1 MMGLLDTLV
10 GPVTSI
16 IDKIVPDK
24 DQAAKLAHEIATMS
38 ERMANEQML
47 AQLAVNKAEAESGS
61 LFKGGWRP
69 SIGWICGLALFWSFI
84 LQPFL
89 VFFLLVFGVDL
100 PPLPEI
106 GTADLMP
113 ILLGML
119 GLGGLRSY
127 EKVQKVTK

>member
-1 MMGLLDTLV
+1 MGLLDTLI

-38 ERMANEQML
+38 EKMANEQVL
-47 AQLAVNKAEAESGS
+47 AQLEVNKAEAASGS

-100 PPLPEI
+100 PPLPEV

>member
-1 MMGLLDTLV
+1 MGLLDTLI

-38 ERMANEQML
+38 EKMANEQML
-47 AQLAVNKAEAESGS
+47 AQLEVNKAEAASGS

-69 SIGWICGLALFWSFI
+69 AIGWICGLALFWSFI

-127 EKVQKVTK
+127 EKVQKVAK

>member
-1 MMGLLDTLV
+1 MGLLDTLI

-38 ERMANEQML
+38 EKMANEQVL
-47 AQLAVNKAEAESGS
+47 AQLEVNKAEAASGS

-69 SIGWICGLALFWSFI
+69 AIGWICGLALLWSFI

-100 PPLPEI
+100 PPLPEV

-119 GLGGLRSY
+119 GSRWT
-127 EKVQKVTK
+127 KVL

>member
-1 MMGLLDTLV
+1 MGLLDTLV

-16 IDKIVPDK
+16 IDKIIPDK

-38 ERMANEQML
+38 EKMANEQVL
-47 AQLAVNKAEAESGS
+47 AQLEVNKAEAASGS

-100 PPLPEI
+100 PPLPEV

>member
-1 MMGLLDTLV
+1 MGLLDTLV

-38 ERMANEQML
+38 EKMANEQML
-47 AQLAVNKAEAESGS
+47 AQLEVNKAEAASGS

-100 PPLPEI
+100 PPLPEV

>member
-1 MMGLLDTLV
+1 MGLLDTLI

-38 ERMANEQML
+38 EKMANEQVL
-47 AQLAVNKAEAESGS
+47 AQLEVNKAEAASGS

-69 SIGWICGLALFWSFI
+69 AIGWICGLALLWSFI

-100 PPLPEI
+100 PPLPEV

>member
-1 MMGLLDTLV
+1 MGLLDTLI

-16 IDKIVPDK
+16 IDKIIPDK
-24 DQAAKLAHEIATMS
+24 DQAAKLAHEIATMADTHAQ
-38 ERMANEQML
+38 ELAL
-47 AQLAVNKAEAESGS
+47 AQMSVNKAEAESGS

-69 SIGWICGLALFWSFI
+69 AIGWICGLALFWSFI

-127 EKVQKVTK
+127 EKVQKVAK

>member
-1 MMGLLDTLV
+1 MGLIDNLI
-10 GPVTSI
+10 GPVAGI
-16 IDKIVPDK
+16 LERVIPDK
-24 DQAAKLAHEIATMS
+24 SQAAKLAHEIATMS
-38 ERMANEQML
+38 DKMAHEQVL
-47 AQLAVNKAEAESGS
+47 AQLEVNKAEAASGS

-69 SIGWICGLALFWSFI
+69 AIGWICGLALFWSFI

-100 PPLPEI
+100 PPLPEV

-127 EKVQKVTK
+127 EKVRKVTK

>member
-1 MMGLLDTLV
+1 MGLLDTLV

-16 IDKIVPDK
+16 IDKIIPDK

-69 SIGWICGLALFWSFI
+69 AIGWICGLALFWSFI

-127 EKVQKVTK
+127 EKVQKVAK

>member
-1 MMGLLDTLV
+1 MGLIDNLI
-10 GPVTSI
+10 GPVAGI
-16 IDKIVPDK
+16 LERVIPDK
-24 DQAAKLAHEIATMS
+24 SQAAKLAHEIATMS
-38 ERMANEQML
+38 DKMAHEQVL
-47 AQLAVNKAEAESGS
+47 AQLEVNKAEAASGS

-69 SIGWICGLALFWSFI
+69 AIGWICGLALFWSFI

-100 PPLPEI
+100 PPLPEV

>member
-47 AQLAVNKAEAESGS
+47 AQLEVNKAEAASGS

>member
-1 MMGLLDTLV
+1 MGLIDNLI
-10 GPVTSI
+10 GPVAGI
-16 IDKIVPDK
+16 LERVIPDK
-24 DQAAKLAHEIATMS
+24 SQAAKLAHEIATMS
-38 ERMANEQML
+38 DKMAHEQVL
-47 AQLAVNKAEAESGS
+47 AQLEVNKIEAASGS
-61 LFKGGWRP
+61 LFKSAWRP
-69 SIGWICGLALFWSFI
+69 AIGWICGLALFWSFI

-100 PPLPEI
+100 PPLPEV

>member
-1 MMGLLDTLV
+1 MGLLDTLV

-16 IDKIVPDK
+16 IDKIIPDK

-38 ERMANEQML
+38 EKMANEQML
-47 AQLAVNKAEAESGS
+47 AQLEVNKAEAASGS

-69 SIGWICGLALFWSFI
+69 AIGWICGLALFWSFI

-127 EKVQKVTK
+127 EKVQKVAK

>member
-1 MMGLLDTLV
+1 MGLLDTLV

-16 IDKIVPDK
+16 IDKIIPDK
-24 DQAAKLAHEIATMS
+24 DQAAKLAQEIATMS

-47 AQLAVNKAEAESGS
+47 AQLEVNKAEAASGS

-69 SIGWICGLALFWSFI
+69 AIGWICGLALFWSFI

-127 EKVQKVTK
+127 EKIQKVTK

>member
-1 MMGLLDTLV
+1 MGLLDTLI

-38 ERMANEQML
+38 EKMANEQVL
-47 AQLAVNKAEAESGS
+47 AQLEVNKAEAASGS

-69 SIGWICGLALFWSFI
+69 AIGWICGLALFWSFI

-119 GLGGLRSY
+119 GLGVLRSY

>member
-1 MMGLLDTLV
+1 MGLLDTLI

-38 ERMANEQML
+38 EKMANEQML
-47 AQLAVNKAEAESGS
+47 AQIEVNKAEAASGS

-69 SIGWICGLALFWSFI
+69 SIGWICGLALLWSFI

>member
-1 MMGLLDTLV
+1 MGLLDTLI

-16 IDKIVPDK
+16 IDKIIPDK

-47 AQLAVNKAEAESGS
+47 AQLEVNKAEAASGS

-69 SIGWICGLALFWSFI
+69 AIGWICGLALFWSFI

-127 EKVQKVTK
+127 EKIQKVTK

>member
-1 MMGLLDTLV
+1 MGLIDNLI
-10 GPVTSI
+10 GPVAGI
-16 IDKIVPDK
+16 LERVIPDK
-24 DQAAKLAHEIATMS
+24 SQAAKLAHEIATMS
-38 ERMANEQML
+38 DKMAHEQVL
-47 AQLAVNKAEAESGS
+47 AQLEVNKAEAASGS
-61 LFKGGWRP
+61 LFKGAWRP
-69 SIGWICGLALFWSFI
+69 AIGWICGLALFWSFI

-100 PPLPEI
+100 PPLPEV

>member
-1 MMGLLDTLV
+1 MGLLDTLI

-38 ERMANEQML
+38 EKMANEQVL
-47 AQLAVNKAEAESGS
+47 AQLEVNKAEAASGS

-69 SIGWICGLALFWSFI
+69 AIGWICGLALLWSFI

-100 PPLPEI
+100 PPLPEV

-127 EKVQKVTK
+127 EKIQKVTK

>member
-1 MMGLLDTLV
+1 MGLIDNLI
-10 GPVTSI
+10 GPVAGI
-16 IDKIVPDK
+16 LERVIPDK
-24 DQAAKLAHEIATMS
+24 SQAAKLAHEIATMS
-38 ERMANEQML
+38 DKMAHEQVL
-47 AQLAVNKAEAESGS
+47 AQLEVNKAEAASGS

-100 PPLPEI
+100 PPLPEV

>member
-1 MMGLLDTLV
+1 MGLLDTLI

-38 ERMANEQML
+38 EKMANEQML
-47 AQLAVNKAEAESGS
+47 AQLEVNKAEAASGS

-69 SIGWICGLALFWSFI
+69 AIGWICGLALFWSFI

-100 PPLPEI
+100 PPLPEV